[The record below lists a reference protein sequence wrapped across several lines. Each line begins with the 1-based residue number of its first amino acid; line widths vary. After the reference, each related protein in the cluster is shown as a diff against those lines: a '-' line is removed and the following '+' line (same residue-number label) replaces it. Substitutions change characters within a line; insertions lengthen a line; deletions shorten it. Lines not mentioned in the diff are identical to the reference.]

1 MSNDFTPY
9 PFGDKT
15 IRVSY
20 DAQEKKHW
28 FVIED
33 VMCTIFSNGKK
44 YWAELK
50 KEIMAAGMTS
60 PNAFVTSGSKQGAID
75 VADCNQM
82 LNILSFIPNRKAK
95 KRKGYILAKKPYRKK
110 QKSQRSYH
118 NAL

>member
-1 MSNDFTPY
+1 MSVDFTRY

-60 PNAFVTSGSKQGAID
+60 PTVLRRSRAIPRLRQS
-75 VADCNQM
+75 A
-82 LNILSFIPNRKAK
+82 
-95 KRKGYILAKKPYRKK
+95 
-110 QKSQRSYH
+110 
-118 NAL
+118 